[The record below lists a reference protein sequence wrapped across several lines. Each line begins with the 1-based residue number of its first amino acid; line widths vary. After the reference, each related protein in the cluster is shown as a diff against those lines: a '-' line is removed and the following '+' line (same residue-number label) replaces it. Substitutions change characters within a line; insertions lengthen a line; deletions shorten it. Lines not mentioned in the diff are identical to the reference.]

1 VRANCLC
8 RKFVFAR
15 IAVILNIAYG
25 GPSIVRGFGSCA
37 FLRAK
42 DMYNLLLITDW
53 LGVAAFRWEEVM
65 LLHLVVV
72 IFTAFVSVLM
82 FADLT

>member
-1 VRANCLC
+1 
-8 RKFVFAR
+8 
-15 IAVILNIAYG
+15 
-25 GPSIVRGFGSCA
+25 
-37 FLRAK
+37 
-42 DMYNLLLITDW
+42 MYNLLLITDW

-65 LLHLVVV
+65 LVHLVVV